1 MGRKS
6 VAELQEELDDERA
19 DNERLFK
26 KVEQLRDVIAELE
39 GDDGEEDADA
49 DADDDAED

>member
-6 VAELQEELDDERA
+6 IAELQDELDDERA

-39 GDDGEEDADA
+39 GDDGEEDTADT
-49 DADDDAED
+49 DDTD